1 MERTLEYD
9 LNFFYK
15 QPQFL
20 LSIKDIVSESKLT
33 FIINQIENL
42 LTKHKKFSI
51 VTLHETIKSQKLLD
65 GLLSYLD
72 YINIKDD
79 IEVYL
84 SMTTS
89 TPNKNFLNPLCS
101 ILHYDNTFDN
111 ALKDCNHSQ
120 KSSDFFS
127 NVDKKINKGILSIR
141 GKNHQRELFYEKN
154 NNNFDGIFRYNQYKN
169 ITVCQLMTEIK
180 ESFVYF
186 NFETL
191 SNTNLN
197 CFTEKSLLGFLSYSL
212 PVIYLDNEKRL
223 KEYEDM
229 GFYLFNK
236 ELDYECTDDDISKNI
251 SKFVKCIEKYNNLS
265 LEEIVEYYNKN
276 ITNIR
281 KNYEIVFNIL
291 FNKRN
296 NKNKSVYLTKEII

>member
-1 MERTLEYD
+1 
-9 LNFFYK
+9 
-15 QPQFL
+15 
-20 LSIKDIVSESKLT
+20 
-33 FIINQIENL
+33 
-42 LTKHKKFSI
+42 
-51 VTLHETIKSQKLLD
+51 
-65 GLLSYLD
+65 
-72 YINIKDD
+72 
-79 IEVYL
+79 
-84 SMTTS
+84 
-89 TPNKNFLNPLCS
+89 
-101 ILHYDNTFDN
+101 
-111 ALKDCNHSQ
+111 
-120 KSSDFFS
+120 
-127 NVDKKINKGILSIR
+127 
-141 GKNHQRELFYEKN
+141 
-154 NNNFDGIFRYNQYKN
+154 
-169 ITVCQLMTEIK
+169 MTEIK